1 MHYTSNDIVCIT
13 GGTLSS
19 KADSLPLHAVSFDS
33 RKIHWPHETLFAA
46 LPGEQRNGY
55 HYIPEA
61 YEKGVRHFLIQEAAD
76 AIEHTFPEGIFIRVP
91 DVLKALQQLAAHH
104 RKNMK
109 MPVIAITGSN
119 GKTVI
124 KEWLHQLMSETNRVA
139 RSPKSYNSQIG
150 VPVSLLQVDA
160 ASDYAIIEAGISKPG
175 EMNRLATMISPDIG
189 ILSFMGEAHAEHFLC
204 PEEKIRE
211 KLILFHDVKK
221 LIYCSDSDWV
231 RNAISAFATSH
242 TSTSLFDW
250 GTHPNAI
257 LQVVEETKQHHG
269 LQLTCRY
276 QSRLFRFYI
285 PFNDAASRFNA
296 LSCVATLLALGFD
309 IDAYLKGL
317 AALVPVEMR
326 LQQKQGIHDC
336 ILINDSYSADFD
348 ALKIA
353 LDFLEQQSGSYN
365 RTLILSDLPETG
377 VNESASYERLA
388 RLLNNCSLHRLIGI
402 GPALHTH
409 KNLFAPIPLTHFY
422 ETTEAFIKTIDLSGF
437 QREAI
442 LLKGARRFQFE
453 RISSLLEEQLHET
466 VLEISMNALRNN
478 VKAYRR
484 LLQPGVRCMAM
495 VKAFSYGSGS
505 HEVAGLLQ
513 DEGVEYLAVAY
524 TDEGIALRK
533 SGIQLP
539 IMVMNPSSTEFESLV
554 RYKLEPELFSFRI
567 LQDFTDYL
575 HRRGILQYPVHV
587 KLDTGMHRLGFLE
600 SECKQLCDTLTENKS
615 VRVVTV
621 FTHLAASEDPL
632 QDAYTEKQANVFK
645 SICTS
650 LQHSLGYS
658 FLRHVCNSAGIVRHP
673 QLHFDMV
680 RLGIGLYGADNSL
693 PLDFVASLKSS
704 ITQIKHLR
712 AGETVGYGRRGKLER
727 DSAIATVRVGYA
739 DGYPRALSNGIG
751 HMLVNGQQAP
761 VIGNICMDMTMLDVT
776 GLDVQEGDPVI
787 VFGESPTV
795 SEIAQLA
802 GTIPYEILTGIS
814 QRVKRVYYQE

>member
-1 MHYTSNDIVCIT
+1 MQYTSNDIARIT
-13 GGTLSS
+13 GGRLSGI
-19 KADSLPLHAVSFDS
+19 ADSVSLHAVSFDS

-46 LPGEQRNGY
+46 LPGEQRHGY
-55 HYIPEA
+55 QYIPEA
-61 YEKGVRHFLIQEAAD
+61 YEKGVRHFLIQETANT
-76 AIEHTFPEGIFIRVP
+76 IEQTYPDSLFIRVP
-91 DVLKALQQLAAHH
+91 DVLKALQAVATHH
-104 RKNMK
+104 RKQTHL
-109 MPVIAITGSN
+109 PFIGITGSN

-124 KEWLHQLMSETNRVA
+124 KEWLHQLMSETYRVA

-150 VPVSLLQVDA
+150 VPVSLLQVD
-160 ASDYAIIEAGISKPG
+160 SSNDYAIIEAGISKPG
-175 EMNRLATMISPDIG
+175 EMKRLEAMICPDIG
-189 ILSFMGEAHAEHFLC
+189 ILSFMGEAHAEHFTS

-211 KLILFHDVKK
+211 KLILFHHAKK
-221 LIYCSDSDWV
+221 LIYCSDSEWV
-231 RNAISAFATSH
+231 CKAITAFATEH
-242 TSTSLFDW
+242 TKTVLFDW
-250 GTHPNAI
+250 GSSSSAM
-257 LQVVEETKQHHG
+257 LQVLEETQLNDG
-269 LQLTCRY
+269 LQITCLY
-276 QSRLFRFYI
+276 QSKLFNIHI
-285 PFNDAASRFNA
+285 PFNDAASRFNV
-296 LSCVATLLALGFD
+296 LTCVATLLALGLN
-309 IDAYLKGL
+309 IDVYLKAL
-317 AALVPVEMR
+317 TSLVPVEMR

-353 LDFLEQQSGSYN
+353 LDFLEQQSGSYK

-377 VNESASYERLA
+377 TNEPANYERLA
-388 RLLNNCSLHRLIGI
+388 KLLDTRSLYRLIGI
-402 GPALHTH
+402 GPSFLKYQH
-409 KNLFAPIPLTHFY
+409 LFSSESLTHFY
-422 ETTEAFIKTIDLSGF
+422 ETTEAFIKTIDLSIF

-453 RISSLLEEQLHET
+453 RISTLLEEKLHET

-484 LLQPGVRCMAM
+484 LLKPGVRCMAM

-567 LQDFTDYL
+567 LTEFTSYL
-575 HRRGILQYPVHV
+575 HLRGIRQYPVHL
-587 KLDTGMHRLGFLE
+587 KLDTGMHRLGFLSTELKTLCTILSENQAVRIE
-600 SECKQLCDTLTENKS
+600 S
-615 VRVVTV
+615 V
-621 FTHLAASEDPL
+621 FTHLAASEDPSE
-632 QDAYTEKQANVFK
+632 DNYTEKQAAVFK
-645 SICTS
+645 TCCNS
-650 LQHSLGYS
+650 LQTILGYS
-658 FLRHVCNSAGIVRHP
+658 FLKHVCNSAAIVRHAH
-673 QLHFDMV
+673 LHFDMV
-680 RLGIGLYGADNSL
+680 RLGIGLYGADNNL
-693 PLDFVASLKSS
+693 PLDYVATLKTT
-704 ITQIKHLR
+704 ITQIKKLR
-712 AGETVGYGRRGKLER
+712 AGETVGYGRKGKLER

-751 HMLVNGQQAP
+751 YMLVNGQKAP

-776 GLDVQEGDPVI
+776 GLDVQEGEMVI

-795 SEIAQLA
+795 SEIANLA